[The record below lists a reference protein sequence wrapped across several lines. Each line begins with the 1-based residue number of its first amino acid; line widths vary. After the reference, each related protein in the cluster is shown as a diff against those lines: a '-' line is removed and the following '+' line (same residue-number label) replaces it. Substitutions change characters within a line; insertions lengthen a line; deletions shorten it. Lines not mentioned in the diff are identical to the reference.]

1 MHRIYCGFDKYLP
14 SSQAEKVFCRNVSVD
29 ASVLNLAGKL
39 LKMTDCSK
47 YRFPKPG
54 FFCTGMLFEVMGG

>member
-1 MHRIYCGFDKYLP
+1 MALTNILEAAKQRKYF
-14 SSQAEKVFCRNVSVD
+14 VVNVSVD